1 MTEYESL
8 VESLRIAYGDEFSKM
23 ATIIKGDENTPLY
36 HISFD
41 NKIRSFV
48 PRFSTKL
55 VHGESR
61 AIPRT
66 STSSSILGCML
77 GFGDIGRGYLNNAFD
92 SKNDN
97 TIFIYKMDYD
107 LAVKPSKDLVPDVD
121 YTDEHWL
128 IASSVRTRE
137 YTGSIIGKGFLSN
150 IGIDLLRNGSIY
162 NYTWYFILDNKT
174 KFIKGLDLEPGYYRI
189 NLLDIGGYDFIPK
202 VGDNIKVEKIT
213 KDEFLFHEG
222 RRIDSIVNKRLY

>member
-1 MTEYESL
+1 METSSL
-8 VESLRIAYGDEFSKM
+8 KWRPSLRVMKIPRS
-23 ATIIKGDENTPLY
+23 IISPLT
-36 HISFD
+36 
-41 NKIRSFV
+41 IRSDPSYHV
-48 PRFSTKL
+48 SQPKL

-77 GFGDIGRGYLNNAFD
+77 GFGDIGRGYLINALD

-128 IASSVRTRE
+128 IASSVKTRE
-137 YTGSIIGKGFLSN
+137 YTGSIIGKDSYLISVLIFYVMGRS
-150 IGIDLLRNGSIY
+150 ITIRGIS
-162 NYTWYFILDNKT
+162 
-174 KFIKGLDLEPGYYRI
+174 
-189 NLLDIGGYDFIPK
+189 
-202 VGDNIKVEKIT
+202 
-213 KDEFLFHEG
+213 
-222 RRIDSIVNKRLY
+222 S